1 MSSINQSN
9 SNINFIDGQTSA
21 TKLLATV
28 SFFQGKQGQFYVVK
42 KASDE
47 KGYKYTSQ
55 FPIQWALDHLE
66 YTGPEECDCCRKQGT
81 INGVFA
87 FYCCNCQQDYEYT
100 RGGSGEKLYFGYDIS
115 QEDLWSEFNYLNGV
129 KFSEIGD
136 EELGQNNN
144 EPWHLDVQWAP
155 SGEKIKSRYSPISAT
170 HRTDDQEQKQ
180 EQEQEQKQE
189 QEGNESN
196 YDASE
201 YAWLRGEYEQ
211 DQQKQPDDP
220 RFTGRAH
227 ANSWFINQE
236 SCSAN
241 KQQRQE
247 EEEFVCPMT
256 DLNGKPQFTSRTE
269 MTLWWNSQGLP
280 CPPDSVL
287 IYDSES
293 DRREAA
299 IQELVEMT
307 NSDEYKDPEGPLE
320 QNNDNSSEERAR
332 SERRELERLQ
342 QECHNAMEERLLNY
356 LGY

>member
-1 MSSINQSN
+1 LLFDFVSIFSNLLLPLPNSKHIHFKTMSTQSK

-115 QEDLWSEFNYLNGV
+115 QEDLWSEFNYLKGI

-170 HRTDDQEQKQ
+170 HRTDETEEQ
-180 EQEQEQKQE
+180 EQEQEQE
-189 QEGNESN
+189 NNDSD

-201 YAWLRGEYEQ
+201 YAWLKGEYDQEPEQ
-211 DQQKQPDDP
+211 QDP
-220 RFTGRAH
+220 RFTGIAH
-227 ANSWFINQE
+227 ANSWIINQDQHRE
-236 SCSAN
+236 EAL
-241 KQQRQE
+241 QE
-247 EEEFVCPMT
+247 FEEIAKG
-256 DLNGKPQFTSRTE
+256 D
-269 MTLWWNSQGLP
+269 
-280 CPPDSVL
+280 
-287 IYDSES
+287 
-293 DRREAA
+293 
-299 IQELVEMT
+299 QE
-307 NSDEYKDPEGPLE
+307 NLE
-320 QNNDNSSEERAR
+320 EQEDHEERSKR
-332 SERRELERLQ
+332 ERMELERLQ
-342 QECHNAMEERLLNY
+342 QACRDDMDDRLLNL